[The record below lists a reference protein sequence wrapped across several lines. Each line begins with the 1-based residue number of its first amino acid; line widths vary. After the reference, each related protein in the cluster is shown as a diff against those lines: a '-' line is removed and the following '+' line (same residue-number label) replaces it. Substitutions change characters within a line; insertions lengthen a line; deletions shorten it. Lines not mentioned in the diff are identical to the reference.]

1 MSSLRRKF
9 IPFGQFNP
17 DAPEIDNPMLEVANN
32 CLPLFGSYRSL
43 RKKTIIS
50 SEDMTN
56 PITGAVNS
64 LLSENDLGIMSLRP
78 YAYSAVSPFWD
89 GFDAF
94 PTHLGDQKTDAVNT
108 PWITIDDSG
117 TDDGDFIACV
127 IRVDTALEADAKF
140 LLQAPTATPEP
151 TDGGT
156 RKHQAR
162 YRYWVVGTESGD
174 TWVIDAEVHDTNGL
188 VHTFVQQTDTNPG
201 NLPVDISEDLDMNT
215 FDPDTLEMH
224 FAVYCDAAQEDQ
236 HMPPVETVERNDWEA
251 IPAQDEDPVV
261 DTNHQYIAEEV
272 RDDVDYIRSP
282 YTGTQEEVGQNK
294 SVIIFRLSESFR
306 PIRLDEG
313 TFSLKMTY
321 RTKFAKEGAN
331 ADIYLQWWEG
341 LDRTDIIEPIH
352 IDNMTGNWQLL
363 EEDITVGDEANS
375 WADIPLDRWDDIYC
389 KIVFNFEGDPDTGEE
404 VDEQDVDAGGIDG
417 SRNGWVKHPTGGDAT
432 ATIWEAI
439 EIDSGDG
446 SYVHR
451 GFDNIGKKITFNNF
465 EAVSPS
471 EPVDTTEKA
480 EVSVRVRIEEG
491 TGRKN
496 RPFKLAFSIGG
507 WTKTSKTYNT
517 DKHDNF
523 KKITLEHHKTVKWLR
538 DENIDWEDITV
549 EIIKEK
555 DSEDNTDWDLHVS
568 EIDVNIPGAPGD
580 QEKMEI
586 SWLKIETP
594 SAAHVRI
601 QRCDV
606 RLTADNQETFLPGD
620 QNHIIAGNLTDLWT
634 IDARG
639 EWTNRTLG
647 GAGSYG
653 NVGTGK
659 VTPKEWNFTTY
670 GNQVMATNYFDPI
683 QVWDPT
689 AGQFSDLL
697 TEEVATGGIVSVR
710 ARFIATIRSFLVV
723 ANVNPDSIG
732 GAGIAADDARVYT
745 IWWSGSGEP
754 SKFYELDLPTLST
767 FAQLVSLPGEI
778 TGLVGGEYGIVF
790 KRNSV
795 WRMNFIGST
804 TLWTFDQVS
813 ASTGC
818 AYPRSIVSVGNTVYF
833 WGPTGIFVIGDSA
846 MMSRS
851 GQVINKISTQ
861 LLDKYLFD
869 EAFEE
874 TSLRQPTSKQDTEN
888 TSVISAGFDPYS
900 GLVWWAYVRVGDNYH
915 RCNDIL
921 VFNPQTSRFTT
932 LTGERSSEPFRVQ
945 AMVGIGNTYEEE
957 QSYTRGIAML
967 TADAGVQTAGRYEKF
982 QSPEM
987 YEITLKT
994 KTISSQLIAGEKA
1007 SGKQIQI
1014 NQIRPIFRVNPEDAG
1029 NPNIAITIDTAEDP
1043 SFQLR
1048 KTTSTVYFEDRNR
1061 DGWNPL
1067 GPLVSGEFFEFTVVV
1082 PETKEYIL
1090 KEFLGIQVQF
1100 KVQGEI

>member
-43 RKKTIIS
+43 RKKTVIS
-50 SEDMTN
+50 SEDMTD

-78 YAYSAVSPFWD
+78 YAYSADSPFWD

-94 PTHLGDQKTDAVNT
+94 PTHLGDQKTDALNT

-151 TDGGT
+151 DDGGAT
-156 RKHQAR
+156 KHVARFR
-162 YRYWVVGTESGD
+162 YRVVGTEPGD
-174 TWVIDAEVHDTNGL
+174 TWNIDWEVHDSVGI
-188 VHTFVQQTDTNPG
+188 VHTGTGETGTNQS
-201 NLPVDISEDLDMNT
+201 NIPVDVSEDIVMT
-215 FDPDTLEMH
+215 GHDPDTLEMH
-224 FAVYCDAAQEDQ
+224 FAIYADAAQEDQ
-236 HMPPVETVERNDWEA
+236 HIPPVETVERNDWEA
-251 IPAQDEDPVV
+251 IPAADEDAVV
-261 DTNHQYIAEEV
+261 DNIHQYIAEET
-272 RDDVDYIRSP
+272 RDDVDFIRSP
-282 YTGTQEEVGQNK
+282 YTGTKEDVGENK
-294 SVIIFRLSESFR
+294 SVIIFRLLESFR

-313 TFSLKMTY
+313 TFSLKITY
-321 RTKFAKEGAN
+321 RTKFGKEGAN
-331 ADIYLQWWEG
+331 ADVYLQWWEG
-341 LDRTDIIEPIH
+341 NERTDIIEPIH
-352 IDNMTGNWQLL
+352 IDNMTESWQLL
-363 EEDITVGDEANS
+363 ETDITVGNEANS
-375 WADIPLDRWDDIYC
+375 WADIPLDRWDDLHC
-389 KIVFNFEGDPDTGEE
+389 KIVFNFEGDPETGEE
-404 VDEQDVDAGGIDG
+404 VDEQDLDAAGLEN
-417 SRNGWVKHPTGGDAT
+417 RNGWVDKNGLTTD
-432 ATIWEAI
+432 IWESI

-446 SYVHR
+446 TYVHR
-451 GFDNIGKKITFNNF
+451 GFDNVGKSITFDEF

-471 EPVDTTEKA
+471 EPVDTTEKP

-491 TGRKN
+491 PGRKN
-496 RPFKLAFSIGG
+496 RPVQIAFDIDGE
-507 WTKTSKTYNT
+507 TKTSGTYDT

-523 KKITLEHHKTVKWLR
+523 KKITLEHNKTVKWLR
-538 DENIDWEDITV
+538 DHDANWENITV
-549 EIIKEK
+549 QIIKEK

-580 QEKMEI
+580 QEKMEV

-606 RLTADNQETFLPGD
+606 RLTADNTETFLPGD

-634 IDARG
+634 IDSKGA
-639 EWTNRTLG
+639 WTNRTLG

-653 NVGTGK
+653 NVGAGK

-689 AGQFSDLL
+689 AGAFADLL
-697 TEEVATGGIVSVR
+697 TKEVATGGIVSVK

-723 ANVNPDSIG
+723 ANVNPDSEG
-732 GAGIAADDARVYT
+732 GAGLAATDARVYT
-745 IWWSGSGEP
+745 LWWSGSGEP
-754 SKFYELDLPTLST
+754 SKFYELDLPTLSS

-795 WRMNFIGST
+795 WRMNFVGGLQ
-804 TLWTFDQVS
+804 LWTWDQVS

-833 WGPTGIFVIGDSA
+833 WGPTGIFVIGDAA

-874 TSLRQPTSKQDTEN
+874 TALRQPTSQQDTEN
-888 TSVISAGFDPYS
+888 TSVVSAGFDPYS
-900 GLVWWAYVRVGDNYH
+900 GLVWWAYTRVGDNYH

-921 VFNPQTSRFTT
+921 VFNPQTDRFTT
-932 LTGERSSEPFRVQ
+932 LTGERDSQPFRVQ

-967 TADAGVQTAGRYEKF
+967 TADAGVQTAGRLEKF
-982 QSPEM
+982 QSSDM
-987 YEITLKT
+987 YEITLRT
-994 KTISSQLIAGEKA
+994 KTISSQLIAGEKQA
-1007 SGKQIQI
+1007 GKQIQI

-1029 NPNIAITIDTAEDP
+1029 NPNIAITIETAEDP

-1082 PETKEYIL
+1082 PVTDEYIL
-1090 KEFLGIQVQF
+1090 KEFLGIQLQF
-1100 KVQGEI
+1100 KTQGEI